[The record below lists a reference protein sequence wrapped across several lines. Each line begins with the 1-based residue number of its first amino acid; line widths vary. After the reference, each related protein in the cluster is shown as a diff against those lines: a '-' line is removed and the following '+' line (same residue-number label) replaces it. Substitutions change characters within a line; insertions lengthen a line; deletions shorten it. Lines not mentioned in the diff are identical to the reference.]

1 MEIFGFEIKRAND
14 SSDSLQAIVP
24 QTHEDGA
31 TEVVA
36 GAPTGMYGGTYIDIE
51 GSAKNEAALVTK
63 YREIAMHPECDFAI
77 EDIIT
82 ASSDYSEGT
91 INGVKIDLSTW
102 TKGTDSF
109 TGSVIISGASLETN
123 SIKLSDN
130 TLLTGNNFFI
140 EILEGN
146 GGG

>member
-77 EDIIT
+77 EDIIND
-82 ASSDYSEGT
+82 A
-91 INGVKIDLSTW
+91 
-102 TKGTDSF
+102 
-109 TGSVIISGASLETN
+109 IIMD
-123 SIKLSDN
+123 DN
-130 TLLTGNNFFI
+130 TYPA
-140 EILEGN
+140 EIVLDDTALSARVSALES
-146 GGG
+146 